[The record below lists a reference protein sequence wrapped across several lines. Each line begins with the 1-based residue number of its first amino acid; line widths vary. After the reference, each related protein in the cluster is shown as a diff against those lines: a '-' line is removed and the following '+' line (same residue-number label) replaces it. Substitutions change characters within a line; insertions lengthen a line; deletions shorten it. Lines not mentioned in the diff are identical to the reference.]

1 TPKHYAVNSQ
11 ELRRMSVDSV
21 LDERTL
27 REIYL
32 QAFEIVVEESQP
44 KFLMTAYNPVN
55 GVYAN
60 ESEHLLQEILY
71 GEWGYKGAVVTDWGG
86 SNDHVEG
93 VKQGSHLEMPS
104 TGQPGARE
112 IIDAVESGRL
122 DEAILDQRVDELL
135 DAILS
140 IQLSSV
146 GRDSLTAGTKSID
159 HQIAYQAA
167 TESMVLLK
175 NKGAI
180 LPLQSSDRLAF
191 IGDFA
196 YEPRYQG
203 AGSSKINPTQL
214 DTILDVKDDL
224 GWEDV
229 AVARGYRR
237 DGKKD
242 EALVDEAVELS
253 RTADKVVVFM
263 GLTEISE
270 SEGIDRT
277 HIKIEDNQLTMLQAI
292 VDVNPNVVV
301 VLSGGAPV

>member
-1 TPKHYAVNSQ
+1 
-11 ELRRMSVDSV
+11 
-21 LDERTL
+21 
-27 REIYL
+27 
-32 QAFEIVVEESQP
+32 
-44 KFLMTAYNPVN
+44 
-55 GVYAN
+55 
-60 ESEHLLQEILY
+60 
-71 GEWGYKGAVVTDWGG
+71 
-86 SNDHVEG
+86 
-93 VKQGSHLEMPS
+93 
-104 TGQPGARE
+104 
-112 IIDAVESGRL
+112 
-122 DEAILDQRVDELL
+122 
-135 DAILS
+135 
-140 IQLSSV
+140 
-146 GRDSLTAGTKSID
+146 
-159 HQIAYQAA
+159 
-167 TESMVLLK
+167 LLK

-301 VLSGGAPV
+301 VLSGGAPVELPFADQVGAIVHTYLSGQAGARATLAVLSGEVNPSGKLNESYPLESTDVPNVN